1 MALGITQ
8 NRTVDAPADT
18 GRDGETVL
26 RRIADLALLPSN
38 LVPPQERSLLDGV
51 LAQLVS
57 RLDEGMR
64 LRLAERLGQQ
74 SDCPRELAMA
84 LARDDV
90 KIAEQILLEGMPLAD
105 GDLVRIVSESDEPH
119 RFIIAGRRGLSSAVA
134 DEIIEH
140 GETATICRLLNNRSV
155 RLSLRAIEILV
166 ARSASDPEFRE
177 PLLARSELS
186 ARLAQLMFWWC
197 EGGQRLEIM
206 QRFTVD
212 RSRIHDLLD
221 PILGDGEGL
230 RGMDDAMRVAL
241 SLLGRPREIDREKLM
256 SLVAGVGKGELHR
269 FSEDLAAISA
279 VRPETMYRILNDHG
293 GEPLAVFAK
302 AMSLSR
308 KEFGELIVVTVDA
321 RQEGLPTKQD
331 LDRIGGLFDSLTAD
345 KADVALR
352 YWDVAMG
359 TEAGRAEGEGA

>member
-1 MALGITQ
+1 MALGTMQ
-8 NRTVDAPADT
+8 NRTADTPAGT

-84 LARDDV
+84 LARDDA
-90 KIAEQILLEGMPLAD
+90 KIAQEILLEGMPLAD
-105 GDLVRIVSESDEPH
+105 GDLARIVAESDEPH

-134 DEIIEH
+134 DEIIEY

-177 PLLARSELS
+177 PLLARSELT
-186 ARLAQLMFWWC
+186 ARLAQMMFWWC

-221 PILGDGEGL
+221 PILGDGEGV

-241 SLLGRPREIDREKLM
+241 SLLGRPREIDRDKLM

-269 FSEDLAAISA
+269 FSEDLAAMSA
-279 VRPETMYRILNDHG
+279 VRPETMYRILSDHG

-352 YWDVAMG
+352 YWDVAVG
-359 TEAGRAEGEGA
+359 IEAGRTDGEGG

>member
-1 MALGITQ
+1 MALGNTQ
-8 NRTVDAPADT
+8 NNTLDAPAGT
-18 GRDGETVL
+18 GRDGEAVL

-38 LVPPQERSLLDGV
+38 LVPPQERNLLDGV

-84 LARDDV
+84 LARDDA
-90 KIAEQILLEGMPLAD
+90 KIAGEILLEGMPLTD

-119 RFIIAGRRGLSSAVA
+119 RLIIAGRRALSSAVA
-134 DEIIEH
+134 DELVER

-177 PLLARSELS
+177 PLLARPELS

-197 EGGQRLEIM
+197 DGAQRLEIM

-230 RGMDDAMRVAL
+230 QGMDEAMRVTL
-241 SLLGRPREIDREKLM
+241 SLLGRPRAIDRDKLM
-256 SLVAGVGKGELHR
+256 ALVSSVGKGELDR
-269 FSEDLAAISA
+269 FSEDLAVMSA
-279 VRPETMYRILNDHG
+279 LRPETMYRILNDHG

-302 AMSLSR
+302 AVSLTR

-352 YWDVAMG
+352 YWDVAVG
-359 TEAGRAEGEGA
+359 SEAGRSEGEGI